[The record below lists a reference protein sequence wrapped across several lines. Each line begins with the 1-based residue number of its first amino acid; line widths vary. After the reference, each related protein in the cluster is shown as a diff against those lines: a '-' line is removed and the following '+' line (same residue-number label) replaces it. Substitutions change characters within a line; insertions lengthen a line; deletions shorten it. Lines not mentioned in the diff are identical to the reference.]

1 MCLLLQNDG
10 PRCHSVA
17 VTHVAHAQAQEI
29 ASPQFAV
36 DAEIEQGEFSQSPLH
51 LQANPNAPNLLQLK
65 RRFLPY
71 QLAFVP
77 RGVMMN
83 LCRFQRDL
91 LSVKEISLCARRRR
105 GPSS

>member
-1 MCLLLQNDG
+1 LCFLLKNVG
-10 PRCHSVA
+10 PRCNPIAVA
-17 VTHVAHAQAQEI
+17 HVAHAQAQKI
-29 ASPQFAV
+29 ASAQLAV

-71 QLAFVP
+71 QLAFDP